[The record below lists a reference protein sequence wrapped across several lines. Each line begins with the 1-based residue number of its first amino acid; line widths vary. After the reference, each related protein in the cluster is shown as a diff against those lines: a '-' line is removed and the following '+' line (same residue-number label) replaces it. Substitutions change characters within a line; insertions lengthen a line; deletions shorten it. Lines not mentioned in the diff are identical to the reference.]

1 MRQIHPMT
9 KLIELATSR
18 RSVLK
23 GLGASGAALALAKV
37 GTPSSGHAQEPGVL
51 RVGLSGRDMGT
62 LHPAVAT
69 GGQDTAAQVT
79 TSPVTCM
86 VTRPNPSRSAR
97 NWPWAR
103 LPGP

>member
-23 GLGASGAALALAKV
+23 GLGASGAAIALAKV
-37 GTPSSGHAQEPGVL
+37 GTPSRGQAQEPGVL

-69 GGQDTAAQVT
+69 GGQDTAVIDAIFSGLVRY
-79 TSPVTCM
+79 
-86 VTRPNPSRSAR
+86 RPTEVSTEALEPDLA
-97 NWPWAR
+97 
-103 LPGP
+103 